1 MGKPLLI
8 VLSVFLLLLNFTNR
22 DLNSTPYYTPPY
34 NNMEKYNPAM
44 GHINNLDKMEQF
56 VDASA
61 QQKGIKLGS
70 IDYLVA
76 MEDAIEKR
84 FYHGFSHLTTGENW
98 IAAFGEKLFGF
109 GLSCKVLP
117 NDIMEHGNAACSQQS
132 MVMMELLKRKN
143 LSYRKVGFP
152 HHFALEV
159 MVDGAWYYF
168 DPNMEPTMTAE
179 QRNVAHWKHA
189 ADNLKQYYD
198 PKRFHDLDY
207 KFGVNYTVTIG
218 GINEKQAANAK
229 MFQSVT
235 GWLSKILWLAPLL
248 ILALAYKRKSRI
260 AGTSANAGWISHLR
274 ALIRS
279 ASTRYKLSIFRA

>member
-1 MGKPLLI
+1 MAKPLLI

-34 NNMEKYNPAM
+34 NNMEKYDPAL
-44 GHINNLDKMEQF
+44 GHINSLDKMEQY
-56 VDASA
+56 VDASV
-61 QQKGIKLGS
+61 QQQGINVGS
-70 IDYLVA
+70 IAYVVA

-159 MVDGAWYYF
+159 MIEGTWYYF
-168 DPNMEPTMTAE
+168 DPNMEPTMTAQ
-179 QRNVAHWKHA
+179 QRNEASWKHA
-189 ADNLKQYYD
+189 ADHLKQYYD
-198 PKRFHDLDY
+198 TKRFTDLDY
-207 KFGVNYTVTIG
+207 KFGVGQTVTIG
-218 GINEKQAANAK
+218 DVNEKQAANAK
-229 MFQSVT
+229 LFQSAT
-235 GWLSKILWLAPLL
+235 GILSKTLWLAPLFM
-248 ILALAYKRKSRI
+248 LALAYRRKNRV
-260 AGTSANAGWISHLR
+260 AGKPIKAGWILN
-274 ALIRS
+274 LQTFIRN
-279 ASTRYKLSIFRA
+279 ASLRYKLPSFR